1 MASEK
6 DEEVVVLGNDGI
18 DDIEKNILIEAF
30 GKEEAEK
37 LLNVQTEEAEPLD
50 EELQEIVDSAPALDE
65 I

>member
-30 GKEEAEK
+30 GKEEAER
-37 LLNVQTEEAEPLD
+37 LLNVQAEEAEPLD